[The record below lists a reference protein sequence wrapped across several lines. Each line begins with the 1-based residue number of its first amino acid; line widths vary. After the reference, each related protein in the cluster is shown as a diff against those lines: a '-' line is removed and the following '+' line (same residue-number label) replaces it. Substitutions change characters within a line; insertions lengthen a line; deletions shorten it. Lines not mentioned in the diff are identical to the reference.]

1 MTSDDTKSTTD
12 VPWRQVG
19 IGLVIRLRCF
29 SCNTTKA
36 RTGGKMFG
44 PNKKLFRCLDCVK
57 QREAMREAHPA

>member
-1 MTSDDTKSTTD
+1 MTSDDTQARGD

-19 IGLVIRLRCF
+19 IGVVCRLKCF
-29 SCNTTKA
+29 SCGHSKF

-57 QREAMREAHPA
+57 QREAMRETA

>member
-29 SCNTTKA
+29 SCNTTKS

-57 QREAMREAHPA
+57 QREAACES